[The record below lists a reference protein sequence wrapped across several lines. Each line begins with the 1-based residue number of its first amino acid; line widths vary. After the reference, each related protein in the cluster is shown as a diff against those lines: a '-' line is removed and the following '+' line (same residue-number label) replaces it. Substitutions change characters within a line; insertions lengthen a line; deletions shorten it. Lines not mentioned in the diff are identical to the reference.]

1 MNKKTK
7 MWLGVGAVAAVAYY
21 FWNKSKTT
29 KAYANQM
36 GNYSQ
41 GLYDPNMQASNCY
54 GHNISCPDGKT
65 YCIAFGQPWECPKSA
80 TKPAVAVTQTKTV
93 TVAKPQKR

>member
-7 MWLGVGAVAAVAYY
+7 LVLGVAAIGAVAYY
-21 FWNKSKTT
+21 LWNKSKTT

-41 GLYDPNMQASNCY
+41 GLYNPSSQSCY

-65 YCIAFGQPWECPKSA
+65 YCIGFDQEYKCPTNSTKSA
-80 TKPAVAVTQTKTV
+80 IVSVKPIQ
-93 TVAKPQKR
+93 VAKSSKY